1 MNPLQRV
8 RAGAG
13 RAWFRSKRGTVRTA
27 SWVRDGVTDSF
38 RKARSDVGGLRA
50 GGESPAPAQS
60 AAGEGGPAVSE
71 RIGAA
76 NMIERVRSD
85 QRLAIAAAVGVILLL
100 AWIGWTIY
108 VWTENGSTAGLGVLV
123 SWPAVLAAA
132 TIVATPFV
140 GAGILV
146 RRLRPVSDGISP
158 SAAGDATGTK
168 AKAESTAE
176 TNDEETGEDE
186 ESGEDEKPEEEETSD
201 EDGSEQPEDGVEE
214 DDSGDGADEDDAAE
228 GSDEAAAEKK

>member
-1 MNPLQRV
+1 MARVNPLQRV

-38 RKARSDVGGLRA
+38 RKARSGVSGLRA
-50 GGESPAPAQS
+50 GGEEPAPAQS

-158 SAAGDATGTK
+158 SAAGDATGTE

-176 TNDEETGEDE
+176 TNDE
-186 ESGEDEKPEEEETSD
+186 ESGEDEKPEEEETAD
-201 EDGSEQPEDGVEE
+201 EDGPERPEHGVEE
-214 DDSGDGADEDDAAE
+214 DDSGDGADENDAAE

>member
-1 MNPLQRV
+1 VNPLQRV
-8 RAGAG
+8 REGAG

-38 RKARSDVGGLRA
+38 RKARSGVSGLRA
-50 GGESPAPAQS
+50 GGEEPAPAQS
-60 AAGEGGPAVSE
+60 AAGGGGPAVSE

-85 QRLAIAAAVGVILLL
+85 QRLAIAAVVGVILLL

-140 GAGILV
+140 CAGILV
-146 RRLRPVSDGISP
+146 RRLRPASDGISP
-158 SAAGDATGTK
+158 SAAGDATGTE

-176 TNDEETGEDE
+176 TNAEASDDQ
-186 ESGEDEKPEEEETSD
+186 ESGEDEKPDEEETSD
-201 EDGSEQPEDGVEE
+201 EDGSEQPEDGVED

-228 GSDEAAAEKK
+228 GSDEAAAEKR

>member
-38 RKARSDVGGLRA
+38 RKARSGVSGLRA
-50 GGESPAPAQS
+50 GGEEPAPVQS

-132 TIVATPFV
+132 AIVATPFV

-158 SAAGDATGTK
+158 SAAGDATGTE
-168 AKAESTAE
+168 AKAGSTAE
-176 TNDEETGEDE
+176 TNDE